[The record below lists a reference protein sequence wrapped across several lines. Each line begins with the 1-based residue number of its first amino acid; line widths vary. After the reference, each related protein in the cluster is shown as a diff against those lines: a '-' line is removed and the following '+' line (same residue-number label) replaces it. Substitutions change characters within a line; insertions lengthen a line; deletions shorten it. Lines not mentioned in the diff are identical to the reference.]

1 MDSLENT
8 SKSATGFFKHVFHFD
23 EDSKGDMLNIIQYS
37 VLAVVPIVIVNK
49 VMQKY
54 VPEAD
59 EEKGSLEITAEVLIQ
74 IIGMFISLF
83 FIHRIITFAPTY
95 SGLKYPE
102 FSVIFVILSILMI
115 TLSLQTKLGEKV
127 TILADRVGELWNGKS
142 DETDKG
148 KGKGNG
154 KGKGKGN
161 VRVSQ
166 PISQGANQAAMNQ
179 AMNPIMMQNDGQS
192 TLISQ
197 LPQQQQQQMPDY
209 NNMYQNNQ
217 TPLVNA
223 ATPGQQYDMGPV
235 AANEAFGG
243 MFSGTTF

>member
-23 EDSKGDMLNIIQYS
+23 EDSKGDMLNIVQYS
-37 VLAVVPIVIVNK
+37 VLAIVPIVLVNK

-74 IIGMFISLF
+74 IVGMFISLF
-83 FIHRIITFAPTY
+83 FIHRIITFVPTY
-95 SGLKYPE
+95 SGIKYPE
-102 FSVIFVILSILMI
+102 FSIIFIVLAILMI

-127 TILADRVGELWNGKS
+127 TILVDRISELWNGKS
-142 DETDKG
+142 DEKDKG
-148 KGKGNG
+148 KGKG
-154 KGKGKGN
+154 KGKGNGN

-166 PISQGANQAAMNQ
+166 PISQGANQMAMNQ
-179 AMNPIMMQNDGQS
+179 AMNPMMMQNDGQG
-192 TLISQ
+192 TPISQ
-197 LPQQQQQQMPDY
+197 LPMQQEQLPDY
-209 NNMYQNNQ
+209 NNMYQGKQ

-223 ATPGQQYDMGPV
+223 ATPGQPYDMGPV

-243 MFSGTTF
+243 MFGGTTF